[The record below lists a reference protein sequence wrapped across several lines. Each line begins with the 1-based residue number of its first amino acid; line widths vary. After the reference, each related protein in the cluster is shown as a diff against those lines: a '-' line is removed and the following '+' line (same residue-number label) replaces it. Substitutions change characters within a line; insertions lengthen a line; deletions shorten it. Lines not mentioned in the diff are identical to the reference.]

1 MLVWDTLLLW
11 TCDPRCRAREGG
23 NPGNFGCVTPGI
35 VSWRW
40 EYTGTVEVAQTKS
53 VCLQCRR
60 PMFNPWVGKIPWK
73 REYIPIPVF
82 LPEEFLWTEEPGRL
96 QSMGSQRVRHD

>member
-35 VSWRW
+35 VSGRW

-60 PMFNPWVGKIPWK
+60 PMFNPWVGKIPWRRK
-73 REYIPIPVF
+73 
-82 LPEEFLWTEEPGRL
+82 
-96 QSMGSQRVRHD
+96 